1 MSALEVVVRNVMAER
16 HSAEKIAEV
25 VDCTTSPFH
34 SHIRHTA
41 LSRADDTLEVGD
53 AALLPSGSAVKRR
66 QQWLDG
72 GSLHAGGASRSQ
84 VVTTPSITSSIGCG
98 QQHFSTCERCRP
110 LREHRRVGNALST
123 MTVRHRHRLVVHDN
137 HKTMRLQHVIV

>member
-1 MSALEVVVRNVMAER
+1 MPNKHTMTRASAVVKATCDGCLGDEGKCALEVVVRNVMAER

-25 VDCTTSPFH
+25 VDCTTSL
-34 SHIRHTA
+34 SLTSVTA

-84 VVTTPSITSSIGCG
+84 VVTPSITSSIGWTTAA
-98 QQHFSTCERCRP
+98 FFNMR
-110 LREHRRVGNALST
+110 T
-123 MTVRHRHRLVVHDN
+123 MPSGSIVVSE
-137 HKTMRLQHVIV
+137 MPSPR